1 MESYS
6 EVATKGVLQEKVSL
20 AIFQNSQEN
29 NCARF
34 SFLIKL
40 QASAFNFFIKETL
53 AQVFSCEFSKISKK
67 TFFTEL
73 LWVLVTALGCFKMR
87 NAI

>member
-1 MESYS
+1 MNPLSSYRNS
-6 EVATKGVLQEKVSL
+6 RLEVFWKKVFL
-20 AIFQNSQEN
+20 EILQNSQEN

-40 QASAFNFFIKETL
+40 QAADLNFIIKETL

-67 TFFTEL
+67 SFFTEL
-73 LWVLVTALGCFKMR
+73 L
-87 NAI
+87 